1 MAPRGLLAHAAAFL
15 LCHLLAACVL
25 SLAVVGWLYRDAIF
39 GLGAGPEV
47 VQGVPT
53 AVPAAP
59 FQVAPVALREP
70 ASTVPFEPARPVSQ
84 EPPPLVFR
92 PLEPVVPLQATEPVA
107 ASPPAAVPDVAAPPG
122 PSTPPTQRPP
132 EPRPPQPQRVPVSGV
147 SLGSPQEWPERPLPE
162 TAPVPASPHPAAI
175 PEPAVR
181 ETLLNEARTASRTA
195 DFATA
200 ERRYRELVERVP
212 DDPEPAGE
220 LADIYRR
227 QGRDEDAAAAY
238 VEAARRLVHNGQTA
252 RARALAGR
260 LQVWSPQTANRIL
273 ALLPQAAQP
282 GGYSPAPPSLY
293 RSLGR

>member
-39 GLGAGPEV
+39 GLRAGPEV
-47 VQGVPT
+47 VHGVPT

-59 FQVAPVALREP
+59 FQVVPAAPREP
-70 ASTVPFEPARPVSQ
+70 ASTVVPFEPARPVSQ

-132 EPRPPQPQRVPVSGV
+132 EPPPPQPQGVPVSGV
-147 SLGSPQEWPERPLPE
+147 SLGSPQDWPERPFPE
-162 TAPVPASPHPAAI
+162 TAPVPASPHLAAI
-175 PEPAVR
+175 PEPAAR
-181 ETLLNEARTASRTA
+181 ETLLSEARTASRTA

-200 ERRYRELVERVP
+200 ESRYRELVERFP

-220 LADIYRR
+220 LADTYRR
-227 QGRDEDAAAAY
+227 QGRNEDAAAAY
-238 VEAARRLVHNGQTA
+238 VEAARRLVHNGQAA

-260 LQVWSPQTANRIL
+260 LQAWSPQTANRIL
-273 ALLPQAAQP
+273 ALLPQP